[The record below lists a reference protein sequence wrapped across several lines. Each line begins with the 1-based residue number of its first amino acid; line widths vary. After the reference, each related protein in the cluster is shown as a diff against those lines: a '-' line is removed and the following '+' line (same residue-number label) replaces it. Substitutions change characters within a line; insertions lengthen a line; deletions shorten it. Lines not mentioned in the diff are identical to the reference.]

1 MKKKILIISSIIL
14 VLSVGFL
21 TFRYFNSPKYALMR
35 IGDAI
40 ANHNYAEFEK
50 LVNVKDLSNNFID
63 VYLEDEGKNSKGI
76 VELIRDK
83 MNDKFS
89 SEIKKIVENT
99 ENGDKKNGISSI
111 FSKKLYFQN
120 IESSSVNGNIATLNL
135 NVGLKE
141 IDTTMIIV
149 AKMRKSDQ
157 KWQLFKFDNLAE
169 FLKNINDREKLVL
182 KKKNKPIK
190 EEIQKALSYESSQ
203 TTLIKKN
210 FNDYEII
217 IKNTYK
223 NTSKKSIK
231 EYFMIMEIL
240 NEKGDKLI
248 SLNFNHDWNKKPL
261 EPNELITETLIFE
274 INKYE
279 NSELIDAL
287 ASNQW
292 NPKYIDKKLVF
303 SNGDSL
309 IILEEL

>member
-261 EPNELITETLIFE
+261 EPNELITETLIFG

>member
-1 MKKKILIISSIIL
+1 MKKKILIVSSIIL

-63 VYLEDEGKNSKGI
+63 VYLEGEGKNSKGI

-120 IESSSVNGNIATLNL
+120 IESSSINGNIATLNL
-135 NVGLKE
+135 NIGLKE

-169 FLKNINDREKLVL
+169 FLKNINEREKLVL
-182 KKKNKPIK
+182 RKKNKPIK
-190 EEIQKALSYESSQ
+190 EEIQKALSYESSK

-261 EPNELITETLIFE
+261 EPNELITETLIFR

-279 NSELIDAL
+279 NSELIDVL

-309 IILEEL
+309 IILEKL